1 MNYRFQNLLGAP
13 YRGGNVL
20 ISEDTLL
27 ISPVGNRISITD
39 LVKSQTATLPVQ
51 SSSNICR
58 IAVSPDGAFLFTVDE
73 KNRCLFINIRRRV
86 VLHRI
91 SFKNPVSVVKF
102 SPDGAFIAV
111 GTGKLVQIWRSPG
124 FKKEFF
130 PFELVRTCADCND
143 KVTSLDWSPD
153 GNYLLAGSKDLTVRL
168 LFVKKLNGV
177 KYKPH
182 LFLGHRDSIVGSFFG
197 TNKKTKRVVKAYTIT
212 RDCYIFSWGIT
223 ENTLDDMEVD
233 NLEPLSPGTPGRDG
247 EGNMESGRDFSVKK
261 RKSLGDGNVDDEVG
275 YLLREKWKLV
285 RKDSFSQAPAKVT
298 ACDYHRYLDMVV
310 VGFSN
315 GAFGL
320 YQMPDFVC
328 LHMLSIS
335 REKITTAIFNQH
347 GNWLSFGCA
356 KLGQLLVWEWRS
368 ESYILKQQGH
378 YFDVNCLAYSPD
390 SQLLA
395 TGADDNKV
403 KVTLCVNDVLFVS
416 NLI

>member
-1 MNYRFQNLLGAP
+1 M
-13 YRGGNVL
+13 

-27 ISPVGNRISITD
+27 ISPVGNRVSVTD
-39 LVKSQTATLPVQ
+39 LVKSHTVTLPVQ

-58 IAVSPDGAFLFTVDE
+58 IAVSPDGLFLFTIDE
-73 KNRCLFINIRRRV
+73 NNRCLFINLRRRV

-91 SFKNPVSVVKF
+91 SFKKPVNVVKF

-124 FKKEFF
+124 FNKEFF
-130 PFELVRTCADCND
+130 PFELVRTFADCHD
-143 KVTSLDWSPD
+143 KVTALDWSPD
-153 GNYLLAGSKDLTVRL
+153 ANYLLVGSKDLSVRL
-168 LFVKKLNGV
+168 IFVKKLSGN

-182 LFLGHRDSIVGSFFG
+182 LFLGHRDAIVGSFFG
-197 TNKKTKRVVKAYTIT
+197 TDKKTNKVVKVYTIT
-212 RDCYIFSWGIT
+212 RDCYMFIWGIA
-223 ENTLDDMEVD
+223 ESNLDEMEVY
-233 NLEPLSPGTPGRDG
+233 NSEPPSPGTPGRDS
-247 EGNMESGRDFSVKK
+247 ERNMESGGDVSVKK
-261 RKSLGDGNVDDEVG
+261 RKNYGDGNVDDEVE
-275 YLLREKWKLV
+275 YLLREKWKIV
-285 RKDSFSQAPAKVT
+285 RKDCFSQAPARVT

-315 GAFGL
+315 GVFGL

-335 REKITTAIFNQH
+335 REKITAAVFNQH

-403 KVTLCVNDVLFVS
+403 KVT
-416 NLI
+416 

>member
-27 ISPVGNRISITD
+27 ISPVGNRISVTD

-73 KNRCLFINIRRRV
+73 KNRCLFINLRRRV
-86 VLHRI
+86 VLHRMF
-91 SFKNPVSVVKF
+91 FKKPVSVVKF

-130 PFELVRTCADCND
+130 PFELVRTFADCND
-143 KVTSLDWSPD
+143 KVTALDWSPD

-168 LFVKKLNGV
+168 LFVKKISGI

-197 TNKKTKRVVKAYTIT
+197 TNKKTNKVVKAYTIT

-223 ENTLDDMEVD
+223 ENNLDEMEVD
-233 NLEPLSPGTPGRDG
+233 NSEPASPGTPSRDS
-247 EGNMESGRDFSVKK
+247 EGIVESGGDVSVKK
-261 RKSLGDGNVDDEVG
+261 RKNFGDGKADDEAE
-275 YLLREKWKLV
+275 YLLREKWELV
-285 RKDSFSQAPAKVT
+285 RKDFFLRLRQ
-298 ACDYHRYLDMVV
+298 R
-310 VGFSN
+310 
-315 GAFGL
+315 
-320 YQMPDFVC
+320 
-328 LHMLSIS
+328 
-335 REKITTAIFNQH
+335 
-347 GNWLSFGCA
+347 
-356 KLGQLLVWEWRS
+356 
-368 ESYILKQQGH
+368 
-378 YFDVNCLAYSPD
+378 
-390 SQLLA
+390 
-395 TGADDNKV
+395 
-403 KVTLCVNDVLFVS
+403 
-416 NLI
+416 